1 MVGRLKRNSRREA
14 RTIGNRPAEQARAT
28 LGRRLRDCLGEAT
41 QPDSAAQP
49 PEVKREARA
58 DTE

>member
-1 MVGRLKRNSRREA
+1 MVGRRKRNSRREA
-14 RTIGNRPAEQARAT
+14 RSIRNRPAEQSRT
-28 LGRRLRDCLGEAT
+28 TRGGRLRDCQGEAT